1 MKTSGPALLPH
12 RTGGHR
18 LRNDYFGL
26 LPLLSRP
33 ASEAVPMPSEL
44 PLVPA
49 VPDGEVLEPMEP
61 EDELPVPVPGE
72 VLLPELTPVLGEVL
86 VEEPVVAGL
95 SVEVPVVAE
104 LSVEVPV
111 VGEPVVPVADPLA
124 LPGLPAC
131 VLSLGVA
138 IVPGDGL
145 PGVVPVAVPVP
156 VPVPVVP
163 GVALEPV
170 VEPVLPD
177 VPAPVCAMA
186 PAAASAAPAR
196 IVVAHFPMLINN
208 LLWREGGHA
217 ACPGE
222 PVKRTDMN
230 GGDQSRARSYC
241 TGQGTCTPSC
251 RAAVRGQ

>member
-18 LRNDYFGL
+18 LRNAYFGL
-26 LPLLSRP
+26 LLLLLSRP

-44 PLVPA
+44 PVLPA

-61 EDELPVPVPGE
+61 EDELPVPVPDE
-72 VLLPELTPVLGEVL
+72 VLLPELTPLLGDVL
-86 VEEPVVAGL
+86 VEEPVVAEL

-111 VGEPVVPVADPLA
+111 VGAPLVDPLT

-138 IVPGDGL
+138 TVPGDGL

-186 PAAASAAPAR
+186 PAAVSAAAAR
-196 IVVAHFPMLINN
+196 IVVAHFPMLINY
-208 LLWREGGHA
+208 LL
-217 ACPGE
+217 C
-222 PVKRTDMN
+222 
-230 GGDQSRARSYC
+230 ARV
-241 TGQGTCTPSC
+241 GTRRPW
-251 RAAVRGQ
+251 GNP